1 MEFAIV
7 VPVLF
12 LLVIG
17 MLEFAF
23 VMRDYLAVSSSTR
36 VGARIAATGAN
47 AGQGTCP
54 GLPIICVPGNVPA
67 LAQDAADAIQQAGTA
82 MPQDTIDYILVYKSN
97 DKGYPGSA
105 GNTTMPTMT
114 ACTTSVADCV
124 AFRWAKTIDRFVY
137 VGGAW
142 NSTLIYACAPTAGNT
157 NGPDS
162 VGVFMQATHPYLSKF
177 FGQTITLS
185 NRSVMQFEPLAINQC
200 ASGQHQ

>member
-82 MPQDTIDYILVYKSN
+82 MPQDSIDYILVYKSN

-114 ACTTSVADCV
+114 GLHDLG
-124 AFRWAKTIDRFVY
+124 RGLRRLP
-137 VGGAW
+137 VGQDHRPLRLCRRG
-142 NSTLIYACAPTAGNT
+142 LELDPHLRLR
-157 NGPDS
+157 PD
-162 VGVFMQATHPYLSKF
+162 G
-177 FGQTITLS
+177 
-185 NRSVMQFEPLAINQC
+185 R
-200 ASGQHQ
+200 QHQRP

>member
-82 MPQDTIDYILVYKSN
+82 MPQDSNFSATI
-97 DKGYPGSA
+97 
-105 GNTTMPTMT
+105 
-114 ACTTSVADCV
+114 
-124 AFRWAKTIDRFVY
+124 
-137 VGGAW
+137 
-142 NSTLIYACAPTAGNT
+142 CA
-157 NGPDS
+157 
-162 VGVFMQATHPYLSKF
+162 V
-177 FGQTITLS
+177 I
-185 NRSVMQFEPLAINQC
+185 PLAPPVTSTTWSAVKC
-200 ASGQHQ
+200 ADEA